1 MFSLIFGNVPRMCV
15 CAQIC
20 SCANFTATLFMQSKT
35 NIINFD
41 FLIFVPK
48 F

>member
-1 MFSLIFGNVPRMCV
+1 MFPLIFGYVCMRV

-35 NIINFD
+35 YIIDFD

-48 F
+48 S